1 MSSPDFQFLINV
13 STLERQQIT
22 CLLQNVNRIRHFTS
36 FVQGKAHVYNMIFRH
51 QLFDSEMLPQVH
63 CYLYPSS
70 FCAMAVVAEVPS
82 PSTSDAPFRYTRM
95 KGKKKKFSS
104 IVFVLVSFLLPENT
118 RFGNCITPEN
128 WLQGCFVEQA
138 MDHLRI
144 LA

>member
-95 KGKKKKFSS
+95 KGKKK
-104 IVFVLVSFLLPENT
+104 VFKY
-118 RFGNCITPEN
+118 CIRPCFFFTPREHQI
-128 WLQGCFVEQA
+128 W
-138 MDHLRI
+138 
-144 LA
+144 

>member
-95 KGKKKKFSS
+95 KGKKKSFQVLYSS
-104 IVFVLVSFLLPENT
+104 LFLFYSQRTPDLVIASHQKTGYRVVSWNK
-118 RFGNCITPEN
+118 RWI
-128 WLQGCFVEQA
+128 
-138 MDHLRI
+138 I
-144 LA
+144 